1 MLPLEMDKLSM
12 NILVFQQNQKGETKI
27 AGIRKYGD
35 DRFKIDVI
43 SIEDDL
49 PPVIDDARQYL
60 PEKIEADLVLDFL
73 QHPDLSYDLAQICSE
88 MEIPLVASGKKHHPV
103 HVLTPP
109 T

>member
-1 MLPLEMDKLSM
+1 M
-12 NILVFQQNQKGETKI
+12 NILVFQQNQKSETKI
-27 AGIRKYGD
+27 AGIRKYGG

-43 SIEDDL
+43 SIDDDL

-73 QHPDLSYDLAQICSE
+73 QHPDLSYDLALICSE
-88 MEIPLVASGKKHHPV
+88 MEIPLVASGKKHHLSRV
-103 HVLTPP
+103 ITPP

>member
-1 MLPLEMDKLSM
+1 MLPLELDKLSM
-12 NILVFQQNQKGETKI
+12 NILVFQQNQKSETKI
-27 AGIRKYGD
+27 TGIRKYGG

-43 SIEDDL
+43 SIDDDL

-60 PEKIEADLVLDFL
+60 PEKIEADLVIDFL

-88 MEIPLVASGKKHHPV
+88 LEIPLVASGKKHHHTQV
-103 HVLTPP
+103 ITPP